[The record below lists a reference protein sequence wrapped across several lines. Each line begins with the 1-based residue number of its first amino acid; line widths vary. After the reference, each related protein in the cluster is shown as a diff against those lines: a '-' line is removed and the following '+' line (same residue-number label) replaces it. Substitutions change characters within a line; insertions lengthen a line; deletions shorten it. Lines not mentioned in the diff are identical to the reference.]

1 MRRVPARLLLAVSV
15 TSVGLMG
22 STMSGDAQ
30 WGGGGGGGGNNNYTW
45 MLYGQFAFTGSSGC
59 LVAPGTASSPP
70 TSGNTTQAP
79 GAGFDTTTNPPT
91 VPITPA
97 TSFYVSS
104 TVEGI
109 RTFNGDGTGS
119 VSGTEMG
126 FTPRP
131 TPNGTASTCGETT
144 TSPPTAILCGAYPNF
159 KPSAESFNFSYR
171 FTYTVNPDGSW
182 TADVVPGT
190 YKGTFLTGPRSVP
203 TAQTFTVSNF
213 PELSGLIGTFGQ
225 TLTVATLT
233 PTVETTIYSNGDVF
247 PKICHRSRVLTN
259 MFSWSQQSPWGGG
272 QQGGQWGNQ

>member
-1 MRRVPARLLLAVSV
+1 MRRVSARLLLLALSV
-15 TSVGLMG
+15 TSVGLVG

-59 LVAPGTASSPP
+59 LVAPGTASSAPSP
-70 TSGNTTQAP
+70 GNRTPAP
-79 GAGFDTTTNPPT
+79 GAGFDSATGTT
-91 VPITPA
+91 PITPS
-97 TSFYVSS
+97 TSFFDST

-119 VSGTEMG
+119 VTGTEMG
-126 FTPRP
+126 FAPRP
-131 TPNGTASTCGETT
+131 TPNGTATT
-144 TSPPTAILCGAYPNF
+144 GNGPYPAF
-159 KPSAESFNFSYR
+159 PPSAESFNFSYQ

-182 TADVVPGT
+182 TANVVPGSF
-190 YKGTFLTGPRSVP
+190 KGTFLTGPRSGP
-203 TAQTFTVSNF
+203 PAQTFTVVNF

-259 MFSWSQQSPWGGG
+259 MFSWGQQSPWGGG